1 MPSSATNMSSSA
13 SPESGFTAHLL
24 HELISSRF
32 NDHEDNYD
40 TFFRGTPPARESALA
55 AFIRETREAPP
66 NGRSLPAKMGANGA
80 RLMALMKQ
88 RLAFHLSPSSYFRN
102 VLEANSKFDFSYRN
116 LQDPASRELLVK
128 LLAYRALG
136 FRKIKLPRN
145 TPAYWE
151 GIERAHALN
160 TGVPPIRIP
169 FLTWPLHCFDT
180 TPLGFDMRVHTYAQA
195 IAINFV
201 QKQYVYDRDGVT
213 CKVESGDVV
222 IDAGGCW
229 GDTSLQFACAAG
241 PEGHVYTFEFVP
253 SNLGVMRR
261 NIEINPHLA
270 PRITL
275 VQHPVGAQSGDKM
288 FFLENGPASR
298 VASTKVDD
306 RYIECEILSIDR
318 LVATRNIGKV
328 DFIKMD
334 VEGSELDALK
344 GAEDTIRRFRP
355 KLAICI
361 YHKPDDYLTILR
373 YLHELDLGYQFH
385 MDHHTIF
392 LGETVLFAV
401 PECYTRTAPCRR
413 KNHLS
418 QSRAGSYSGLLP
430 VSVPD

>member
-1 MPSSATNMSSSA
+1 MSSSG
-13 SPESGFTAHLL
+13 SSISSTTQESGFTSHLQNVL
-24 HELISSRF
+24 TSSRF

-40 TFFRGTPPARESALA
+40 TFFRGNPPARESTLA
-55 AFIRETREAPP
+55 AFVREMRGETPDAPSSTH
-66 NGRSLPAKMGANGA
+66 RSKSRAS
-80 RLMALMKQ
+80 RL
-88 RLAFHLSPSSYFRN
+88 LAFIWRRLVFHLAPTHYFRDIVESN
-102 VLEANSKFDFSYRN
+102 RKFEYSYRI
-116 LQDPASRELLVK
+116 LQDPASRDLLVK

-145 TPAYWE
+145 TPDYWR
-151 GIERAHALN
+151 GIERAQALD
-160 TGVPPIRIP
+160 TGIPPIRIP
-169 FLTWPLHCFDT
+169 FLTWPLLCFDT

-213 CKVESGDVV
+213 CKVEPGDVV

-261 NIEINPHLA
+261 NIEMNPHLA
-270 PRITL
+270 PRVTL
-275 VQHPVGAQSGDKM
+275 LQHPVGARSGGKM
-288 FFLENGPASR
+288 YFLENGPASR
-298 VASTKVDD
+298 VADSRLDD
-306 RYIECEILSIDR
+306 RYVECEILSIDG
-318 LVATRNIGKV
+318 LAATQDIGKV

-344 GAEDTIRRFRP
+344 GAEETIRKHTP
-355 KLAICI
+355 KLAICV

-373 YLHELDLGYQFH
+373 YLHELNLGYEFH
-385 MDHHTIF
+385 LDHHTIF

-401 PECYTRTAPCRR
+401 PTVR
-413 KNHLS
+413 H
-418 QSRAGSYSGLLP
+418 
-430 VSVPD
+430 